1 MATELPTIMQ
11 IAETGKAEDLWQE
24 MRAKS
29 DSSLYWFAKVVMNY
43 RDLTDHFHLPLC
55 QWIED
60 HMDFLLTGILMP
72 RGSFKSTIG
81 TKAYMLWRYLRNHEE
96 GILVVG
102 ESDTV
107 AKKAL
112 IDIKWHVMN
121 NQLLRWLYPEL
132 KSVDP
137 SNTKWTD
144 SEILLPREGSYDEPT
159 FTCDGIGAKRTG
171 FHYSEIIFDDPIGD
185 KAAMSEAIM
194 DSGWEWIEYS
204 RGLLREAGR
213 SRRSVRAT
221 RWKHG
226 TGDVYGRMMAAM
238 PEMKWY
244 IRSAIEDEQ
253 PTFPERLSLP
263 VLTQIRQEQGDYK
276 FNCQY
281 MNNPTAPGGADFE
294 AHWLMEYDGEADGTI
309 VPTDGTPK
317 IHYGQL
323 LRLGMYDVS
332 SGGKTAQCENAI
344 VVAGMAPDRR
354 IFVLDAFGENCTI
367 GQAVERYHVL
377 NDKWNLYHAYYE
389 LVGAQ
394 KSVEDF
400 CNERKFQSACPYC
413 SAGHIN
419 PETGQYFKNPHKKLR
434 VLPIKPPGGSMSKE
448 ERIRLYAQK
457 PCEEHRVYLRRGM
470 TKLRNQIIE
479 FPHGTMVD
487 VFDAFAYLCNLLRPP
502 ISDADQESA
511 RATDRKHQFG
521 GKPFTQTERDYG
533 GYA

>member
-1 MATELPTIMQ
+1 MATAPIMQ
-11 IAETGKAEDLWQE
+11 MAAEGKAEDLWQE
-24 MRAKS
+24 MREKA

-55 QWIED
+55 VWLQNN
-60 HMDFLLTGILMP
+60 MDELLTGVLMQ

-96 GILVVG
+96 GILVLG

-112 IDIKWHVMN
+112 IDVKWHCLN

-132 KSVDP
+132 KGIDP

-185 KAAMSEAIM
+185 KAAASEAVM
-194 DSGWEWIEYS
+194 DAAWEWIEYS
-204 RGLLREAGR
+204 RGLLREAGK

-226 TGDVYGRMMAAM
+226 TGDVYGRMMVAM

-244 IRSAIEDEQ
+244 IRSAIENGE
-253 PTFPERLSLP
+253 PTFPERQSLAI
-263 VLTQIRQEQGDYK
+263 LGQIRQEQGDYK

-294 AHWLMEYDGEADGTI
+294 AHWIQEYDVDPNDGHTI
-309 VPTDGTPK
+309 IPCDGSPRIDT
-317 IHYGQL
+317 GQL
-323 LRLGMYDVS
+323 LRMGMYDVS
-332 SGGKTAQCENAI
+332 SGGKTANCENAI
-344 VVAGMAPDRR
+344 IAAGMDYLKR
-354 IFVLDAFGENCTI
+354 IFVLEDFGENCTI
-367 GQAVERYHVL
+367 GQAVEKYHVM
-377 NDKWNLYHAYYE
+377 NDRWKLYHAHYE

-394 KSVEDF
+394 KAVEDF
-400 CNERKFQSACPYC
+400 ANERKHQSECPYC
-413 SAGHIN
+413 PAGHL
-419 PETGQYFKNPHKKLR
+419 EEDGKLFRRNPHRKLT
-434 VLPIKPPGGSMSKE
+434 LIGIKPPGGSMSKE

-457 PCEEHRVYLRRGM
+457 PFEERRVYLRRGM
-470 TKLRNQIIE
+470 TALRAQIVE
-479 FPHGTMVD
+479 FPHGALVD
-487 VFDAFAYLCNLLRPP
+487 RFDALAYLCHLLRPP
-502 ISDADQESA
+502 ISDNEESSDKA
-511 RATDRKHQFG
+511 AQLLHKVA
-521 GKPFTQTERDYG
+521 GKPFTHQEYDRG